1 LHQNSQLLVDKLKA
15 TELLDGRFEKIELV
29 NYNSVVD
36 AKRGSFSLVFK
47 AYDRLTDRFVA
58 LKFYDPDP
66 QWMNDQYRFGC
77 FQREYTVL
85 NELRGAD
92 RCLQLA
98 SELGRFILE
107 EKVPGGL
114 TISLACHYFAV
125 DWLDQEID
133 GFFLQQEL
141 FPALA
146 KLHLFN
152 EIVLAVEALHVRKIY
167 HRDLK
172 WDNLRATQ
180 AGTKRV
186 VVAIDLGTAI
196 RLDAGNIQRAYL
208 QTVGAPPYAA
218 PEAWFGLA
226 GSRSLAPYTDM
237 YALGCLLYELFNHD
251 FFFEAVRTQNG
262 YYDLTVTAMGSYL
275 QGLTQEDKQIAAWR
289 KATRELGRGIVA
301 VPVNGPGSSVPAG
314 IACFLNEVV
323 ASLTHIDF
331 EKRPAI
337 LSGVR
342 QKIWAAIR
350 LLQNQHEYQKRLE
363 KSRELKR
370 RKIEKV
376 RQQEARLALRLE
388 QRKKSC

>member
-1 LHQNSQLLVDKLKA
+1 MPLHPNSQLLVDKLKA
-15 TELLDGRFEKIELV
+15 TPLLDGRFENIELV
-29 NYNSVVD
+29 NYNSIVD

-66 QWMNDQYRFGC
+66 QWMNDRYRFGC
-77 FQREYTVL
+77 FQREHDVL
-85 NELRGAD
+85 HELRGAE
-92 RCLQLA
+92 RCLQLV
-98 SELGRFILE
+98 SELGRFVLE

-114 TISLACHYFAV
+114 TISLACHYFAI

-133 GFFLQQEL
+133 GFFLKQEL

-152 EIVLAVEALHVRKIY
+152 EIALAVEALHVRKIY

-180 AGTKRV
+180 VGQRRSV
-186 VVAIDLGTAI
+186 IAIDLGTAT
-196 RLDAGNIQRAYL
+196 RLDAGNIQQAYL
-208 QTVGAPPYAA
+208 QSVGAPPYAA
-218 PEAWFGLA
+218 PEAWCGLA
-226 GSRSLAPYTDM
+226 GNRILAPCTDM

-262 YYDLTVTAMGSYL
+262 FYDLTVAAMGSFV
-275 QGLTQEDKQIAAWR
+275 QGITDEQKQIIAWR
-289 KATRELGRGIVA
+289 RATHELGRGIVA
-301 VPVNGPGSSVPAG
+301 VHVNGSGSSAPAG
-314 IACFLNEVV
+314 IAYFLNEIV

-331 EKRPAI
+331 EKRPKN
-337 LSGVR
+337 LSWVR

-350 LLQNQHEYQKRLE
+350 LLEHQHEYQKRLDQ
-363 KSRELKR
+363 SRELR
-370 RKIEKV
+370 QRKIEKI
-376 RQQEARLALRLE
+376 RQQEARFALQLK
-388 QRKKSC
+388 QRK